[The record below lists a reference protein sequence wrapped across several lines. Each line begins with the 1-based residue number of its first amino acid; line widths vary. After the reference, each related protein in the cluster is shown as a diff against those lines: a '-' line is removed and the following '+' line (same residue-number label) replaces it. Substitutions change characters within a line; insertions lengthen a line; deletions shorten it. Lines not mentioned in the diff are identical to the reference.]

1 MGCLRQLGEFPETW
15 ECLHWYLQTLSS
27 ESREGSGRLQA
38 SLSLLGAWISWGEG
52 FPCSFVPLRG
62 SVNRA
67 CQCGICVCRL
77 GPQQPHAAG
86 LVRCIKLSSC
96 GRDSEVILSS
106 IGCTDKEAGT
116 RGRERTGKEIGGSAF
131 SWAVEAQPRVFSP
144 PHCDVHILSSG
155 SQANSLF

>member
-15 ECLHWYLQTLSS
+15 GCLHWYLQILSS
-27 ESREGSGRLQA
+27 ESREGSGRC
-38 SLSLLGAWISWGEG
+38 WGPGSAGERV
-52 FPCSFVPLRG
+52 FPAPFVPLRG
-62 SVNRA
+62 SVNGA

-86 LVRCIKLSSC
+86 LVRCIKPSSC

-106 IGCTDKEAGT
+106 FGCTDKEAGT
-116 RGRERTGKEIGGSAF
+116 RGRERTGKGIGGSAF